1 MDRNIGLWLSFPW
14 KGFSERTKDLFLATV
29 ITLIGIIG
37 SYLILG
43 GSIRESVGFD
53 SASESAQSSNIFGSE
68 QSVQSPLQRESLSA
82 EVFQVQGSFRPN
94 ESLSFYYISFDS
106 DHKYLIDFGNGIRQ
120 RLIQPRIHMKYAY
133 PGIYLVQLYEMT
145 EGKWV
150 LISSQNINIKSH
162 TQASLLFL

>member
-14 KGFSERTKDLFLATV
+14 RGFSERTKDLFLATV
-29 ITLIGIIG
+29 ITLIGVIG

-43 GSIRESVGFD
+43 GSIRESGSF
-53 SASESAQSSNIFGSE
+53 ESAQESGRTSNIFGSDRE
-68 QSVQSPLQRESLSA
+68 SQLPVQRESSGA

-94 ESLSFYYISFDS
+94 ESLSFYYVSFDS
-106 DHKYLIDFGNGIRQ
+106 DRKYLIDFGNGIRQ

-133 PGIYLVQLYEMT
+133 PGIYLVQLYEMV
-145 EGKWV
+145 EGKWI

-162 TQASLLFL
+162 TQASLMFL